1 MNWTPSGVPRAVVPA
16 GRHIAGL
23 PLTLNGAVGIA
34 SLAVSSGSCP
44 SPRMVS
50 SVGEAI
56 PALGHQQDV
65 HVVEH
70 ATQRSREFQT
80 PLGQRLIFH
89 RSQPVSG
96 VDHCAHDRPVL
107 VGARG

>member
-1 MNWTPSGVPRAVVPA
+1 MAGSDEQVLVEFTADELDAERRSARVVPA

-56 PALGHQQDV
+56 PALGISRMS
-65 HVVEH
+65 
-70 ATQRSREFQT
+70 TSWNTRRSDRVNS
-80 PLGQRLIFH
+80 RR
-89 RSQPVSG
+89 RSVS
-96 VDHCAHDRPVL
+96 V
-107 VGARG
+107 